1 MNTDV
6 IIVGKGIAGLVLSF
20 LLKKKGIQHLVLDR
34 KSKKKH
40 FALAETLPP
49 SSMPLLHSLD
59 LLKVFEKNAIKKTY
73 GYHSMWGNTR
83 ISNNN
88 FFSQLSYKNGL
99 KINKKAVVDDLEQL
113 CDENVMR
120 YEKMLNMVISKEEV
134 SVEIE
139 NNHQRQTITAKM
151 IIDATGRN
159 RAILKKLNIPIRLY
173 DNLISF
179 SCHLPKVE
187 HPKLTYDV
195 FVESFED
202 GWGIV
207 SGLDEKTNVLS
218 IFTNRENLVQLKLR
232 EYSDWQSVL
241 SKTTLLKDF
250 LVEQSEVKIIG
261 SDANSS
267 IANYLSGENWMAVG
281 DAALSFDPL
290 SSHGI
295 ANAIYTVRE
304 ASDAIESYILTG
316 ERRGFVTYSKTLF
329 SVFDSYYLV
338 KNELY
343 KAESRWKES
352 SFWKK
357 FFQQGEERGKD
368 KTHNFPRQNGTG
380 IILD

>member
-34 KSKKKH
+34 KSKKKN

-49 SSMPLLHSLD
+49 SSMPLLQSLD
-59 LLKVFEKNAIKKTY
+59 LIKIFEKNAIRKTY

-83 ISNNN
+83 ILNNN

-99 KINKKAVVDDLEQL
+99 KINKKAIVDDLEQL
-113 CDENVMR
+113 CNEDVMS

-134 SVEIE
+134 VVEVE
-139 NNHQRQTITAKM
+139 NNHQKEIIKAKM

-159 RAILKKLNIPIRLY
+159 RAILKKLNVPIRLY

-179 SCHLPKVE
+179 SCHLPRIE
-187 HPKLTYDV
+187 HPKLTHDV

-218 IFTNRENLVQLKLR
+218 VFTNKENLVQLKLR
-232 EYSDWQSVL
+232 DYSEWQSVL

-267 IANYLSGENWMAVG
+267 IANYLSGENWLAVG

-316 ERRGFVTYSKTLF
+316 DRKKFVTYSKTLF
-329 SVFDSYYLV
+329 SIFDSYYMV

-343 KAESRWKES
+343 RAESRWMES

-357 FFQQGEERGKD
+357 FFQSGDEEDKD
-368 KTHNFPRQNGTG
+368 RIHNSPRQNGTG
-380 IILD
+380 IIFN

>member
-6 IIVGKGIAGLVLSF
+6 IIVGKGIAGLVLSL
-20 LLKKKGIQHLVLDR
+20 LLKRKGIQHLVLDR

-49 SSMPLLHSLD
+49 SSMPLLHSLG
-59 LLKVFEKNAIKKTY
+59 LIKIFEKNAIRKTY

-83 ISNNN
+83 ILNNN

-99 KINKKAVVDDLEQL
+99 KIDKQAIVDDLEQL
-113 CDENVMR
+113 CNENVIS
-120 YEKMLNMVISKEEV
+120 YDKMLNMIISKEEV
-134 SVEIE
+134 IVEVE
-139 NNHQRQTITAKM
+139 NNHQKEIITAKM

-179 SCHLPKVE
+179 SCHLPRIE

-202 GWGIV
+202 GWGII

-232 EYSDWQSVL
+232 DYSDWQSVL

-267 IANYLSGENWMAVG
+267 IANYLSGENWLAVG

-316 ERRGFVTYSKTLF
+316 DRKGFVAYSKTLF
-329 SVFDSYYLV
+329 SIFDSYYMV

-343 KAESRWKES
+343 RSESRWMES

-357 FFQQGEERGKD
+357 FFQPGEEQDKE
-368 KTHNFPRQNGTG
+368 KTHNFPRQSGTG

>member
-49 SSMPLLHSLD
+49 SSMPLLHALD
-59 LLKVFEKNAIKKTY
+59 LIKIFEKNTIRKTY

-83 ISNNN
+83 VLNND

-99 KINKKAVVDDLEQL
+99 KINKKTLVDDLEEL
-113 CDENVMR
+113 CNMDMVS
-120 YEKMLNMVISKEEV
+120 YEKMLNMIISKEEV
-134 SVEIE
+134 IVEVE
-139 NNHQRQTITAKM
+139 NDHQKVIIKGKM

-159 RAILKKLNIPIRLY
+159 RAILNKLKIPIRLY

-179 SCHLPKVE
+179 SCHLPRIE
-187 HPKLTYDV
+187 HSKLTYDI

-218 IFTNRENLVQLKLR
+218 IFTNKDNLIQLKLR
-232 EYSDWQSVL
+232 DYSNWQSVL

-250 LVEQSEVKIIG
+250 LVEQPEVKIVG
-261 SDANSS
+261 LDANSS
-267 IANYLSGENWMAVG
+267 IANYLSGENWLAVG

-316 ERRGFVTYSKTLF
+316 DRKGFVTYSKTLF
-329 SVFDSYYLV
+329 SIFDSYYMV
-338 KNELY
+338 KNGLY
-343 KAESRWKES
+343 RAESRWMES

-357 FFQQGEERGKD
+357 FFQSEGRE
-368 KTHNFPRQNGTG
+368 THNLPRQNGTG

>member
-6 IIVGKGIAGLVLSF
+6 IIVGKGIAGLVLSL
-20 LLKKKGIQHLVLDR
+20 LLKRKGIQHLVLDR

-49 SSMPLLHSLD
+49 SSMPLLQSLG
-59 LLKVFEKNAIKKTY
+59 LIKIFEKNAIRKTY

-83 ISNNN
+83 ILNNN

-99 KINKKAVVDDLEQL
+99 KIDKQAIVEDLEQL
-113 CDENVMR
+113 CNENVIS
-120 YEKMLNMVISKEEV
+120 YDKMLNMIISKEEV
-134 SVEIE
+134 IVEVE
-139 NNHQRQTITAKM
+139 SNNQKEIITAKM

-179 SCHLPKVE
+179 SCHLPRIE

-232 EYSDWQSVL
+232 DYSDWQSVL

-267 IANYLSGENWMAVG
+267 IANYLSGENWLAVG

-316 ERRGFVTYSKTLF
+316 DRKGFVMYSKTLF
-329 SVFDSYYLV
+329 SIFDSYYMV

-343 KAESRWKES
+343 RSESRWMES

-357 FFQQGEERGKD
+357 FFQPGEEQDKE
-368 KTHNFPRQNGTG
+368 KTHNFPRQSGTG